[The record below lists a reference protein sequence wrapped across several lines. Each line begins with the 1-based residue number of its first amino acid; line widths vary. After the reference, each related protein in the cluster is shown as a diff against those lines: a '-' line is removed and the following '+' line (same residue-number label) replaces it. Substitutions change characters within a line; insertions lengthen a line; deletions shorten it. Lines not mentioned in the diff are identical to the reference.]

1 MIGVLESD
9 VSDDCLIPLLNCPI
23 ETTLLDSMLISS
35 YARPKG
41 IKQNK
46 LIINPSSLMS
56 FFCFITLS
64 LGAKLEI

>member
-46 LIINPSSLMS
+46 LIINPSSLM
-56 FFCFITLS
+56 
-64 LGAKLEI
+64 